1 MPSLSSTRHRDHVM
15 RILIAHNRY
24 QQPGAEDQV
33 FAAEAD
39 LLADR
44 GHEVIRYELHNN
56 SIKTTGKLKVARNTI
71 WNPQSAESV
80 QRLVRHNQIE
90 VAHFHNIFPVMSPS
104 VYRAARDEGAA
115 VVQTLHNFRLI
126 CPGNTL
132 FRDNHLC
139 SDCVGKAL
147 LWPSVLHA
155 CYRGD
160 RQATA
165 VSAAMLAYH
174 RARGTWSN
182 NVDVYVALS
191 EFNRALF
198 CRAGFA
204 ETSIFVK
211 PNFLKSDPGSG
222 ARERTGAL
230 FVGRLIPEK
239 GISTLLAAWKRIG
252 SKLPLTIF
260 GDGPLRDEVAS
271 AAESSDGAIR
281 WLGWR
286 SRSDVDEALGTA
298 SVVIAP
304 SVWIEAGPLS
314 VIESFARGTPVIAS
328 HLGSLAEFVKPDVS
342 GYLFD
347 PGNPASLV
355 EAVEKFLSL
364 PDCGSSMGETARRIF
379 CDTYSAGPAY
389 NNMLALYAFAIRN
402 FEASKTRR

>member
-1 MPSLSSTRHRDHVM
+1 M

-33 FAAEAD
+33 FTAEAD
-39 LLADR
+39 LLAER

-56 SIKTTGKLKVARNTI
+56 SIKSTGKLKVARNTI
-71 WNPQSAESV
+71 WNPQSAKSI
-80 QRLVRHNQIE
+80 RLLVRYNQVE
-90 VAHFHNIFPVMSPS
+90 VAHFHNTFPVMSPS

-115 VVQTLHNFRLI
+115 VVQTLHNFRLV

-139 SDCVGKAL
+139 DDCVGKPL
-147 LWPSVLHA
+147 PWPSVLHA

-174 RARGTWSN
+174 RATGTWSHN
-182 NVDVYVALS
+182 IDAYVALS
-191 EFNRALF
+191 EFNRSLF
-198 CRAGFA
+198 CRAGLA

-211 PNFLKSDPGSG
+211 PNFLKSDPGPG
-222 ARERTGAL
+222 TRKRAGAL

-239 GISTLLAAWKRIG
+239 GISTLLTAWKRIG
-252 SKLPLTIF
+252 WKLPLTIF

-271 AAESSDGAIR
+271 AAASSDGAVR

-286 SRSDVDEALGTA
+286 SRSEVDEALGAA
-298 SVVIAP
+298 SIVISP

-314 VIESFARGTPVIAS
+314 VIESFARATPLIAS
-328 HLGSLAEFVKPDVS
+328 RLGSLAEFVKPDVS

-355 EAVEKFLSL
+355 EAVEKFLKL
-364 PDCGSSMGETARRIF
+364 PDCGSRMGETARKIF
-379 CDTYSAGPAY
+379 LDTYSAEPAY
-389 NNMLALYAFAIRN
+389 RNLLALYDFALKN

>member
-1 MPSLSSTRHRDHVM
+1 M

-39 LLADR
+39 LLAEH
-44 GHEVIRYELHNN
+44 GHEVFRYELHNN
-56 SIKTTGKLKVARNTI
+56 SINSTGKLKVARNTI
-71 WNPQSAESV
+71 WNPQSADEV
-80 QRLVRHNQIE
+80 RQLVRHHRIE

-104 VYRAARDEGAA
+104 VYPAAHDEGAA
-115 VVQTLHNFRLI
+115 VVQTLHNFRLV
-126 CPGNTL
+126 CPGNTM

-139 SDCVGKAL
+139 SDCLGKSFP
-147 LWPSVLHA
+147 WPSVVHA

-160 RQATA
+160 RQATT

-174 RARGTWSN
+174 RARGTWSKSI
-182 NVDVYVALS
+182 DVYVALS
-191 EFNRALF
+191 EFNRSLF

-204 ETSIFVK
+204 PASLFVK
-211 PNFLKSDPGSG
+211 PNFLKSDPGPG
-222 ARERTGAL
+222 VYRRPGAL

-239 GISTLLAAWKRIG
+239 GISTLLAAWQRIG
-252 SKLPLTIF
+252 SRLPLTIL

-271 AAESSDGAIR
+271 AAESSDGAVR

-286 SRSDVDEALGTA
+286 TRSEVDEALGAA
-298 SVVIAP
+298 SVVISP

-328 HLGSLAEFVKPDVS
+328 RLGSLAEFVKPDVS
-342 GYLFD
+342 GYLFE

-355 EAVEKFLSL
+355 EAIETFLKR
-364 PDCGSSMGETARRIF
+364 PDGGSKMGETARGIF
-379 CDTYSAGPAY
+379 LDTYSAGPAY
-389 NNMLALYAFAIRN
+389 TNMLALYDYARKH
-402 FEASKTRR
+402 FEDSKTRG

>member
-1 MPSLSSTRHRDHVM
+1 M

-33 FAAEAD
+33 FTAEAD
-39 LLADR
+39 LLADH
-44 GHEVIRYELHNN
+44 GHDVIRYELHNN
-56 SIKTTGKLKVARNTI
+56 SIKSTGKFKVALDTI
-71 WNPQSAESV
+71 WNPQSAGAV
-80 QRLVRHNQIE
+80 QRLVRHNRIE

-126 CPGNTL
+126 CPSSTM

-139 SDCVGKAL
+139 SDCVGKPL
-147 LWPSVLHA
+147 PWPSVLHA

-160 RQATA
+160 RQATT
-165 VSAAMLAYH
+165 VSAAMLTYH
-174 RARGTWSN
+174 RALGTWSN
-182 NVDVYVALS
+182 SIDAYVALS
-191 EFNRALF
+191 QFNRSLF

-204 ETSIFVK
+204 EGSLFVK
-211 PNFLKSDPGSG
+211 PNFLKADPGPG
-222 ARERTGAL
+222 RRKRTGAL
-230 FVGRLIPEK
+230 FIGRLIPEK

-252 SKLPLTIF
+252 SRLPLTVF

-271 AAESSDGAIR
+271 AAESSDGAVS

-286 SRSDVDEALGTA
+286 SRSEVDEALGAA
-298 SVVIAP
+298 SVVISP

-328 HLGSLAEFVKPDVS
+328 RLGSLAEFVKPDVS

-355 EAVEKFLSL
+355 AAVEKFLEL
-364 PDCGSSMGETARRIF
+364 PDCGSRMGEAAREIF
-379 CDTYSAGPAY
+379 LDTYSAEPAY
-389 NNMLALYAFAIRN
+389 KNMLALYDFALKN
-402 FEASKTRR
+402 FDASRTRR

>member
-1 MPSLSSTRHRDHVM
+1 M

-33 FAAEAD
+33 FTAEAD

-56 SIKTTGKLKVARNTI
+56 SVKSTGKLKLARNTI
-71 WNPQSAESV
+71 WNSESEESV
-80 QRLVRHNQIE
+80 KHLVRSNQIE

-104 VYRAARDEGAA
+104 VYHAARDEGAA
-115 VVQTLHNFRLI
+115 VVQTLHNFRLV
-126 CPGNTL
+126 CPGNTM

-139 SDCVGKAL
+139 DDCVGKPL
-147 LWPSVLHA
+147 PWPSVVHA

-182 NVDVYVALS
+182 DIDVYVALS
-191 EFNRALF
+191 EFNRSLF

-204 ETSIFVK
+204 NTSIFVK
-211 PNFLKSDPGSG
+211 PNFLKSDPGPGMQKRAG
-222 ARERTGAL
+222 AM
-230 FVGRLIPEK
+230 FFGRLIPEK
-239 GISTLLAAWKRIG
+239 GITTLLTAWKRIG
-252 SKLPLTIF
+252 PKLPLTIF
-260 GDGPLRDEVAS
+260 GDGPLRGEVAS

-286 SRSDVDEALGTA
+286 SRREVDEALGAA
-298 SVVIAP
+298 SVAISP

-328 HLGSLAEFVKPDVS
+328 RL
-342 GYLFD
+342 
-347 PGNPASLV
+347 
-355 EAVEKFLSL
+355 
-364 PDCGSSMGETARRIF
+364 
-379 CDTYSAGPAY
+379 
-389 NNMLALYAFAIRN
+389 
-402 FEASKTRR
+402 

>member
-1 MPSLSSTRHRDHVM
+1 M

-33 FAAEAD
+33 FTAEAD

-56 SIKTTGKLKVARNTI
+56 SINSTGKLKVARNTI
-71 WNPQSAESV
+71 WNPQSADAV
-80 QRLVRHNQIE
+80 QRLVRHHRIE

-104 VYRAARDEGAA
+104 VYRAAHVAGAA

-126 CPGNTL
+126 CPGNTM

-139 SDCVGKAL
+139 SDCVGKPL
-147 LWPSVLHA
+147 PWPSVLHA

-165 VSAAMLAYH
+165 ISAAMLAYH
-174 RARGTWSN
+174 RALGTWSN
-182 NVDVYVALS
+182 SIDAYVALS
-191 EFNRALF
+191 NFNRSLF
-198 CRAGFA
+198 CQAGFA
-204 ETSIFVK
+204 ATSLFVK
-211 PNFLKSDPGSG
+211 PNFLKSDPGPGS
-222 ARERTGAL
+222 RERTGAL

-252 SKLPLTIF
+252 LRLPLTIF
-260 GDGPLRDEVAS
+260 GDGPLRDEVAL
-271 AAESSDGAIR
+271 AAGSSDGAIR

-286 SRSDVDEALGTA
+286 SRSEVDEALGAA
-298 SVVIAP
+298 SVVISP

-314 VIESFARGTPVIAS
+314 VIESFARGTPVVAS
-328 HLGSLAEFVKPDVS
+328 RLGSLADFVKPDVS

-355 EAVEKFLSL
+355 EAVERFLKL
-364 PDCGSSMGETARRIF
+364 PDFGSRMGEAARRIF
-379 CDTYSAGPAY
+379 LDTYSAEPAY
-389 NNMLALYAFAIRN
+389 RNMLALYTFALNN
-402 FEASKTRR
+402 FEASRTRR

>member
-1 MPSLSSTRHRDHVM
+1 M
-15 RILIAHNRY
+15 RILIAHNHY

-33 FAAEAD
+33 FTAEAD

-56 SIKTTGKLKVARNTI
+56 SIKSTDKLKLARNTI
-71 WNPQSAESV
+71 WNPQSAKSI
-80 QRLVRHNQIE
+80 RSLVRRNQIE
-90 VAHFHNIFPVMSPS
+90 VAHFHNTFPVMSPS

-115 VVQTLHNFRLI
+115 VVQTLHNFRLV
-126 CPGNTL
+126 CPGNTM

-139 SDCVGKAL
+139 DDCVGKPL
-147 LWPSVLHA
+147 PWPSVLHA

-174 RARGTWSN
+174 RATGTWSHN
-182 NVDVYVALS
+182 IDAYVALS
-191 EFNRALF
+191 EFNRSLF
-198 CRAGFA
+198 CRAGLA
-204 ETSIFVK
+204 EASIFVK
-211 PNFLKSDPGSG
+211 PNFLKSDPGPG
-222 ARERTGAL
+222 TRKRAGAL

-239 GISTLLAAWKRIG
+239 GISTLLTAWKRIG

-271 AAESSDGAIR
+271 AAESSDGAVR

-286 SRSDVDEALGTA
+286 SRSEVDEALGAA
-298 SVVIAP
+298 SVVISP

-314 VIESFARGTPVIAS
+314 VIESFARATPLIAS
-328 HLGSLAEFVKPDVS
+328 RLGSLAEYVKPDMS

-355 EAVEKFLSL
+355 EAVEKFLKL
-364 PDCGSSMGETARRIF
+364 PDCGSRMGATARKIF
-379 CDTYSAGPAY
+379 LDTYSAEHAY
-389 NNMLALYAFAIRN
+389 KNMIALYDFALKN
-402 FEASKTRR
+402 FKASKTRR

>member
-1 MPSLSSTRHRDHVM
+1 M

-33 FAAEAD
+33 FTAEAD
-39 LLADR
+39 LLADH
-44 GHEVIRYELHNN
+44 GHDVIRYELHNN
-56 SIKTTGKLKVARNTI
+56 SIKSTGKFKVALDTI
-71 WNPQSAESV
+71 WNPQSAGAV
-80 QRLVRHNQIE
+80 QRLVRHNRIE

-126 CPGNTL
+126 CPSSTM

-139 SDCVGKAL
+139 SDCVGKPL
-147 LWPSVLHA
+147 PWPSVLHA

-160 RQATA
+160 RQATT
-165 VSAAMLAYH
+165 VSAAMLTYH
-174 RARGTWSN
+174 RALGTWSN
-182 NVDVYVALS
+182 SIDAYVALS
-191 EFNRALF
+191 QFNRSLF

-204 ETSIFVK
+204 EGSLFVK
-211 PNFLKSDPGSG
+211 PNFLKADPGPGS
-222 ARERTGAL
+222 RKRTGAL
-230 FVGRLIPEK
+230 FIGRLIPEK

-252 SKLPLTIF
+252 SRLPLTVF

-271 AAESSDGAIR
+271 AAESSDGAVS

-286 SRSDVDEALGTA
+286 SRSEVDAALGAA
-298 SVVIAP
+298 SVVISP

-328 HLGSLAEFVKPDVS
+328 RLGSLAEFVKPDVS

-355 EAVEKFLSL
+355 AAVEKFLEL
-364 PDCGSSMGETARRIF
+364 PDCGSRMGEAAREIF
-379 CDTYSAGPAY
+379 LDTYSAEPAY
-389 NNMLALYAFAIRN
+389 KNMLALYDFALKH
-402 FEASKTRR
+402 FDASRTRR

>member
-1 MPSLSSTRHRDHVM
+1 M

-33 FAAEAD
+33 FTAEAD
-39 LLADR
+39 LLADH
-44 GHEVIRYELHNN
+44 GHDVIRYELHNN
-56 SIKTTGKLKVARNTI
+56 SIKSTGKFKVALDTI
-71 WNPQSAESV
+71 WNPQSAGAV
-80 QRLVRHNQIE
+80 QRLVRHNRIE

-126 CPGNTL
+126 CPSSTM

-139 SDCVGKAL
+139 SDCVGKPL
-147 LWPSVLHA
+147 PWPSVLHA

-160 RQATA
+160 RQATT

-174 RARGTWSN
+174 RALGTWSN
-182 NVDVYVALS
+182 SIDAYVALS
-191 EFNRALF
+191 QFNRSLF

-204 ETSIFVK
+204 EGSLFVK
-211 PNFLKSDPGSG
+211 PNFLKADPGPGS
-222 ARERTGAL
+222 RKRTGAL
-230 FVGRLIPEK
+230 FIGRLIPEK

-252 SKLPLTIF
+252 LRLPLTVF

-271 AAESSDGAIR
+271 AAESSDGAVS

-286 SRSDVDEALGTA
+286 SRSEVDAALGAA
-298 SVVIAP
+298 SVVISP

-328 HLGSLAEFVKPDVS
+328 RLGSLAEFVKPDVS

-355 EAVEKFLSL
+355 AAVEKFLEL
-364 PDCGSSMGETARRIF
+364 PDCGSRMGEAAREIF
-379 CDTYSAGPAY
+379 LDTYSAEPAY
-389 NNMLALYAFAIRN
+389 KNMLALYDFALKN
-402 FEASKTRR
+402 FDASRTRR

>member
-1 MPSLSSTRHRDHVM
+1 M
-15 RILIAHNRY
+15 RILIAHNHY

-33 FAAEAD
+33 FTAEAD

-56 SIKTTGKLKVARNTI
+56 SIKSTDKLKLARNTI
-71 WNPQSAESV
+71 WNPQSAKSI
-80 QRLVRHNQIE
+80 RLLVRRNQIE
-90 VAHFHNIFPVMSPS
+90 VAHFHNTFPVMSPS

-115 VVQTLHNFRLI
+115 VVQTLHNFRLV
-126 CPGNTL
+126 CPGNTM

-139 SDCVGKAL
+139 DDCVGKPL
-147 LWPSVLHA
+147 PWPSVLHA

-174 RARGTWSN
+174 RATGTWSHN
-182 NVDVYVALS
+182 IDAYVALS
-191 EFNRALF
+191 EFNRSLF
-198 CRAGFA
+198 CRAGLA
-204 ETSIFVK
+204 EASIFVK
-211 PNFLKSDPGSG
+211 PNFLKSDPGPG
-222 ARERTGAL
+222 TRKRAGAL

-239 GISTLLAAWKRIG
+239 GISTLLTAWKRIG

-271 AAESSDGAIR
+271 AAESSDGAVR

-286 SRSDVDEALGTA
+286 SRSEVDEALGAA
-298 SVVIAP
+298 SVVISP

-314 VIESFARGTPVIAS
+314 VIESFARATPLIAS
-328 HLGSLAEFVKPDVS
+328 RLGSLAEYVKPDMS

-355 EAVEKFLSL
+355 EAVEKFLKL
-364 PDCGSSMGETARRIF
+364 PDCGSRMGATARKIF
-379 CDTYSAGPAY
+379 LDTYSAEHAY
-389 NNMLALYAFAIRN
+389 KNMIALYDFALKN
-402 FEASKTRR
+402 FKASKTRR

>member
-1 MPSLSSTRHRDHVM
+1 M

-33 FAAEAD
+33 FTAEAD
-39 LLADR
+39 LLAEH

-56 SIKTTGKLKVARNTI
+56 SIKSTGPLKVARNTI
-71 WNPQSAESV
+71 WNPQSADAV
-80 QRLVRHNQIE
+80 RRLVRHHQIE

-104 VYRAARDEGAA
+104 VYRAAHDEGAA

-126 CPGNTL
+126 CPGNTM

-139 SDCVGKAL
+139 SDCVGKPL
-147 LWPSVLHA
+147 PWPSVLHA

-160 RQATA
+160 RRATT

-174 RARGTWSN
+174 RALGTWSN
-182 NVDVYVALS
+182 SIDVYVALS
-191 EFNRALF
+191 EFNRSLF

-204 ETSIFVK
+204 ETSLFVK
-211 PNFLKSDPGSG
+211 PNFLKSDPGPG
-222 ARERTGAL
+222 GRKRTGAL
-230 FVGRLIPEK
+230 FVGRLIAEK

-252 SKLPLTIF
+252 SRLPLTIF

-271 AAESSDGAIR
+271 AAESSNGAIR

-286 SRSDVDEALGTA
+286 SRSEVDEALGAA
-298 SVVIAP
+298 SVVISP

-314 VIESFARGTPVIAS
+314 VIESFARGTPVVAS
-328 HLGSLAEFVKPDVS
+328 CLGSLAEFVKPDVS

-355 EAVEKFLSL
+355 EAVEKFLKL
-364 PDCGSSMGETARRIF
+364 PDFGSRMGETARRIF
-379 CDTYSAGPAY
+379 LDTYSAAPAY
-389 NNMLALYAFAIRN
+389 RNMLALYAFALGN
-402 FEASKTRR
+402 FEASRTRR

>member
-1 MPSLSSTRHRDHVM
+1 M

-24 QQPGAEDQV
+24 QQPGGEDQV
-33 FAAEAD
+33 FSAEAD

-44 GHEVIRYELHNN
+44 GHDVIRYELHNN
-56 SIKTTGKLKVARNTI
+56 SINGTGKLKLVRNTI
-71 WNPQSAESV
+71 WNRQSAQSV
-80 QRLVRHNQIE
+80 QLLVRYNQIE

-126 CPGNTL
+126 CPGNTM

-139 SDCVGKAL
+139 ADCVGKPL
-147 LWPSVLHA
+147 PWPSVLHA

-174 RARGTWSN
+174 RAKGTWSN
-182 NVDVYVALS
+182 NIDVYVALS
-191 EFNRALF
+191 EFNRSLF

-204 ETSIFVK
+204 DSSIFVK
-211 PNFLKSDPGSG
+211 PNFLRSDPGPG
-222 ARERTGAL
+222 PRKRAGAL
-230 FVGRLIPEK
+230 FAGRLIPEK
-239 GISTLLAAWKRIG
+239 GISTLLTAWQRIG
-252 SKLPLTIF
+252 SRLPLTIL

-271 AAESSDGAIR
+271 AAEASDGAVR

-286 SRSDVDEALGTA
+286 SRSEVDEALGAA
-298 SVVIAP
+298 SVVISP
-304 SVWIEAGPLS
+304 SLWIEAGPLS

-328 HLGSLAEFVKPDVS
+328 RLGSLAEFVESDVT

-347 PGNPASLV
+347 PGNPESLV
-355 EAVEKFLSL
+355 AAVEKFLNL
-364 PDCGSSMGETARRIF
+364 PDCGATMGQAARDIF
-379 CDTYSAGPAY
+379 LGTYSVEPAY
-389 NNMLALYAFAIRN
+389 KNLLDLYAFALKN
-402 FEASKTRR
+402 FEASKARR

>member
-1 MPSLSSTRHRDHVM
+1 
-15 RILIAHNRY
+15 
-24 QQPGAEDQV
+24 
-33 FAAEAD
+33 
-39 LLADR
+39 
-44 GHEVIRYELHNN
+44 VIRYELHNN
-56 SIKTTGKLKVARNTI
+56 SIKSTGKFKVALDTI
-71 WNPQSAESV
+71 WNPQSAEAV

-126 CPGNTL
+126 CPSSTM

-139 SDCVGKAL
+139 SDCVGKPL
-147 LWPSVLHA
+147 PWPSVLHA

-160 RQATA
+160 RQATT

-174 RARGTWSN
+174 RALGTWSN
-182 NVDVYVALS
+182 SIDAYVALS
-191 EFNRALF
+191 QFNRSLF

-204 ETSIFVK
+204 EGSLFVK
-211 PNFLKSDPGSG
+211 PNFLKADPGPGS
-222 ARERTGAL
+222 RKRTGAL
-230 FVGRLIPEK
+230 FIGRLIPEK

-252 SKLPLTIF
+252 SRLPLTVF

-271 AAESSDGAIR
+271 AAESSDGAVS

-286 SRSDVDEALGTA
+286 SRSEVDAALGAA
-298 SVVIAP
+298 SVVISP

-328 HLGSLAEFVKPDVS
+328 RLGSLAEFVKPDVS

-355 EAVEKFLSL
+355 AAVEKFLEL
-364 PDCGSSMGETARRIF
+364 PDCGSRMGEAAREIF
-379 CDTYSAGPAY
+379 LDTYSAEPAY
-389 NNMLALYAFAIRN
+389 KNMLALYDFALKH
-402 FEASKTRR
+402 FDASRTRR